1 MSDDADVTEL
11 PSTASLLD
19 AAVAALGGSRRGGQA
34 RMAEAVTGAIDA
46 ERHLAVQAGT
56 GTGKSLA
63 YLVPAIRH
71 AQATG
76 TTVVVSTATIAL
88 QRQLVGRDLPR
99 LADALEGML
108 PHRPTFAI
116 QKGRGNYLCLN
127 KIAAADAPEDEA
139 LLDEADVGWLGRQVK
154 RVRDWAQETESGD
167 RDDLEPGVPDKVW
180 RTVSVSSRECLGR
193 SRCPHGEDCFAELA
207 RARTADV
214 DVVVTNHALLA
225 IDALSDAAV
234 LPEHDV
240 VIVDEAHELDGRIT
254 SVATEQITGTALKQA
269 ATRAGKLKA
278 RGDTELVEA
287 AEAWADHAVTLGDGR
302 WTSVDDHTRTL
313 LVGLRDAVWNL
324 RGHVADA
331 PQGEASDDPERHAE
345 RMNLSNHLMEL
356 HDALVR
362 ILTVFEVEDPTEQD
376 DVVWLAVDER
386 RGAALTVAPL
396 SVAELLAGRLFAENT
411 VVLTSATLALGGR
424 FDAMAATW
432 GLAKGAWD
440 SLDVGTPFD
449 PRRSAILYV
458 AKGLPLP
465 GRAGLEE
472 PVLDEIH
479 DLILAAGGRTLGLFS
494 SKRAARQAAEALRP
508 RLPFDVLLQGDD
520 ATGALVD
527 RFAADEHTC
536 LFGTLTLWQGVD
548 VPGPS
553 CSQVIIDRIPFPR
566 PDDPLLQAR
575 KEAADAAGRNG
586 FMEVAATHAAL
597 LLAQGTGRLLRSV
610 TDRGVV
616 SVLDPRLV
624 TKRYGSFLR
633 ASIPRYWETTDGQVA
648 RGALK
653 RLVTGAEK

>member
-19 AAVAALGGSRRGGQA
+19 AAVVALGGSRRAGQA

-193 SRCPHGEDCFAELA
+193 NRCPHGEDCFAELA
-207 RARTADV
+207 RVRTADV

-313 LVGLRDAVWNL
+313 LVGLRDAVWEL

-458 AKGLPLP
+458 AKSLPLP